1 MYNLDMVGRL
11 TENKLQVF
19 GTGTAKEFEP
29 LVDKLC
35 QQYGFELAK
44 HPGGFGPSDHSSFYA
59 KKIPVLHLFTGTH
72 SDYHRPSDDTPKIN
86 VEGMR
91 RVADLLVD
99 VVQATDAADQKPT
112 YIEIKRVEGIG
123 GGDSDRPYFGSIP
136 DYGGNAEGLLLSGVV
151 EGGPAEKGGL
161 KGGDVVIKFG
171 DSKVS
176 GIEDFDSALRKY
188 KPGDK
193 VKVTVLR
200 DGKSVELEVTLSRRM
215 R

>member
-1 MYNLDMVGRL
+1 MFNLDMVGRL
-11 TENKLQVF
+11 NENKLQVF

-29 LVDKLC
+29 LVDKLG
-35 QQYGFELAK
+35 QQYGFEVAK
-44 HPGGFGPSDHSSFYA
+44 HAGGFGPSDHSSFYA

-72 SDYHRPSDDTPKIN
+72 SDYHRPSDDTPKLNI
-86 VEGMR
+86 EGMR

-99 VVQATDAADQKPT
+99 IVQATDAADQKPT
-112 YIEIKRVEGIG
+112 YLEIKRVEQI

-136 DYGGNAEGLLLSGVV
+136 DYGGTVEGLLLSGVV

-161 KGGDVVIKFG
+161 KGGDVIVKLG

-176 GIEDFDSALRKY
+176 GIEDFDSALRKH

-193 VKVTVLR
+193 VKVTVMR
-200 DGKSVELEVTLSRRM
+200 DGKSVELEVTLSRRTK
-215 R
+215 